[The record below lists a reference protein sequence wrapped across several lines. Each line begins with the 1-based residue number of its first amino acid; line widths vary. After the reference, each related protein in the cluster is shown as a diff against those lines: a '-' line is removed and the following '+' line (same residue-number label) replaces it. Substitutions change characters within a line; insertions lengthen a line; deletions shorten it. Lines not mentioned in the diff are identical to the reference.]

1 MAPPGGAC
9 KRLAGARPPCKPV
22 AMIEPFEDIGPQT
35 LALFDDI
42 IDVRSPGEFAEDH
55 LPGAINLPVLNDAE
69 RAEVG
74 TIYVQQSR
82 FLARRIGAA
91 IVARN
96 VASHLDGPLS
106 DKPSSYRPLLYCW
119 RGGMRSNAMATILS
133 RIGWR
138 VGVVTGGYKTWRR
151 RVVDALRGEDGAF
164 NLVLLDGQTGTA
176 KSDILGRLAA
186 LGVQTL
192 DLEALAAH
200 RGSVFGALP
209 GTAQPPQ
216 KLFESGLWS
225 ALSRLDPARPIIV
238 EAESARIGALVL
250 PRNLW
255 RSMLAARYIIL
266 RADLDARARYIVE
279 SYADVAGERGAIVSA
294 IDRLAPFHSK
304 EQLEAWREMADAGR
318 YETLAASLMREHYDP
333 LYDRSRKRRADKPL
347 GTISLAGF
355 DASTLDAAAQE
366 VRRLAQT

>member
-1 MAPPGGAC
+1 GAG
-9 KRLAGARPPCKPV
+9 RPCKPV
-22 AMIEPFEDIGPQT
+22 AMIEPFEDLGPRT

-74 TIYVQQSR
+74 TIYVQRSR
-82 FLARRIGAA
+82 FLARRVGAA

-106 DKPSSYRPLLYCW
+106 DKPSGYRPLLYCW

-133 RIGWR
+133 QIGWR
-138 VGVVTGGYKTWRR
+138 VGVVTGGYRTWRR
-151 RVVDALRGEDGAF
+151 GVVGALRGEGAAF

-186 LGVQTL
+186 LGAQTL

-209 GTAQPPQ
+209 RTAQPPQ
-216 KLFESGLWS
+216 KLFESQLHI
-225 ALSRLDPARPIIV
+225 ALSRFDPSRPVVV

-255 RSMLAARYIIL
+255 RSMLAARRIVLY
-266 RADLDARARYIVE
+266 ADLEARARYLVE
-279 SYADVAGERGAIVSA
+279 AYGDVTGEAGAILAAVN
-294 IDRLAPFHSK
+294 RLAPFHSK
-304 EQLEAWREMADAGR
+304 ERLEEWREMAEAGR
-318 YETLAASLMREHYDP
+318 HGALAASLMRDHYDP
-333 LYDRSRKRRADKPL
+333 LYDRGRKRRADAPV
-347 GTISLAGF
+347 GAVTLAGF
-355 DASTLDAAAQE
+355 SDADLDAAASSVMALLE
-366 VRRLAQT
+366 

>member
-1 MAPPGGAC
+1 
-9 KRLAGARPPCKPV
+9 
-22 AMIEPFEDIGPQT
+22 MIEPFEDLGPRT

-74 TIYVQQSR
+74 TIYVQSSR
-82 FLARRIGAA
+82 FLARRVGAA

-96 VASHLDGPLS
+96 VASHLDGPLA
-106 DKPSSYRPLLYCW
+106 DKPPGYRPLLYCW

-133 RIGWR
+133 QIGWR

-151 RVVDALRGEDGAF
+151 AVVKGLREGDAHL
-164 NLVLLDGQTGTA
+164 NLILLDGQTGTA
-176 KSDILGRLAA
+176 KSALLGRLAA

-216 KLFESGLWS
+216 KLFESELWS
-225 ALSRLDPARPIIV
+225 RLSRFEVERPVLV

-255 RSMLAARYIIL
+255 RSMLVAPRVVLSADIGSRAAFLVDAYEDLL
-266 RADLDARARYIVE
+266 RDP
-279 SYADVAGERGAIVSA
+279 GEVLASIE
-294 IDRLAPFHSK
+294 RLAPFHSK
-304 EQLEAWREMADAGR
+304 ERLEEWRELAGARQYRAVAGR
-318 YETLAASLMREHYDP
+318 LMREHYDP
-333 LYDRSRKRRADKPL
+333 LYDRSRKRRSDAPL
-347 GTISLAGF
+347 GTVGVKGF
-355 DASTLDAAAQE
+355 DRAGLDETACEIKALID
-366 VRRLAQT
+366 VR

>member
-1 MAPPGGAC
+1 
-9 KRLAGARPPCKPV
+9 
-22 AMIEPFEDIGPQT
+22 MIEPFEDLGPQT
-35 LALFDDI
+35 LSLFDDV

-74 TIYVQQSR
+74 TIYVQRSR
-82 FLARRIGAA
+82 FLARRVGAA

-106 DKPSSYRPLLYCW
+106 DKPSGYRPLLYCW

-133 RIGWR
+133 QIGWR
-138 VGVVTGGYKTWRR
+138 TGVVTGGYKAWRR
-151 RVVDALRGEDGAF
+151 RVVDALRGEGAAF

-200 RGSVFGALP
+200 RGSVFGALS

-225 ALSRLDPARPIIV
+225 ALSRLDPARPIVV

-255 RSMLAARYIIL
+255 RSMLTARHVVL
-266 RADLDARARYIVE
+266 CAELEERARYLVQAYTGI
-279 SYADVAGERGAIVSA
+279 AGEHGAIVSA

-304 EQLEAWREMADAGR
+304 EQLEAWREMAEAGR
-318 YETLAASLMREHYDP
+318 YESLAASLMREHYDP

-355 DASTLDAAAQE
+355 DPSTLDAAAQE
-366 VRRLAQT
+366 IRRLAKT